1 MIEAW
6 ARAPAT
12 ISGSAPATSA
22 RLAQA
27 LTAAVAAHGGHGSFE
42 ASCAGLTQ
50 SKFAL
55 DFGEVFA
62 QTRDLSDG
70 GVYVRH
76 PELVV
81 LHPGDEVTG
90 QVQDLPIPAPELRMV
105 VMRVDA
111 EGVGL
116 RFLRED

>member
-1 MIEAW
+1 MQNQRQHPRTNMKCRIRIAH
-6 ARAPAT
+6 PA
-12 ISGSAPATSA
+12 
-22 RLAQA
+22 
-27 LTAAVAAHGGHGSFE
+27 
-42 ASCAGLTQ
+42 
-50 SKFAL
+50 
-55 DFGEVFA
+55 FGEVFA

-90 QVQDLPIPAPELRMV
+90 QIQDLPIPAPELRMV

-116 RFLRED
+116 QFVRED